1 MFGSGH
7 IPATKTEK
15 SNRGLRVPDQNK
27 DKRSTMFTVRNAE
40 NAMIV
45 FTMCALAL
53 LVGVLLHELILK
65 GNGFVNSL
73 YTVADNISKILSAA
87 TMLTLFEEGI
97 DIMFQRIRDTL
108 KKEEQLIA
116 KAKDEVYKE
125 VSEWDQRRKQAE
137 ARGETFTEPPPVP
150 PKTQSKK

>member
-1 MFGSGH
+1 M
-7 IPATKTEK
+7 
-15 SNRGLRVPDQNK
+15 RGENK

-53 LVGVLLHELILK
+53 LVAVFLHEFVLK
-65 GNGFVNSL
+65 GNRFVDSL
-73 YTVADNISKILSAA
+73 YTVADNISKIMAAA
-87 TMLTLFEEGI
+87 TMLTIFEEGI

-116 KAKDEVYKE
+116 KAQDEVYQK
-125 VSEWDQRRKQAE
+125 VAEWDQRRKQAE
-137 ARGETFTEPPPVP
+137 ARGEPFTEPPPAP
-150 PKTQSKK
+150 PKQRSKK